1 MGHDKDDDVVTAL
14 TRATTSQAFSKTVL
28 DLVKRWSA
36 ASCPIENADSIV
48 QSVNRQL
55 IHISQQEQKLVAPPA
70 LPRLLQILD
79 RRLPDETLFKN
90 ALDGMHVEYHGR
102 SLSPE
107 ASLDFYFSDLLLRS
121 VLDGLDKAFAKFV
134 HHLMTVPSGPLS
146 ASNVQRLG
154 LFFIVNH
161 WLDGPLTETAEAIK
175 NAAKANSDP
184 ETVLKLLALSGIVG
198 FSVSAPRHWL
208 DFLFKSLVF
217 PAATAAVEARMH
229 ETALKFERTAY
240 ANYTQAKD
248 DAEHFRETV
257 HHWIPLM
264 RRCGKDFGGNLP
276 TPPAPEHGRETPKVA
291 FYLHNSEILGHT
303 EAFLSFL
310 RGLAKLAPKPI
321 DAIVYISGEINPA
334 LDRYLTEYGVEGV
347 YLRPLAGEPVQVA
360 MEMSALRQD
369 IRKRGVTAVVF
380 VSLAL
385 YMPFAFSMRLAPVQI
400 WWSMKY
406 HSLEMPEI
414 DGYMAL
420 GSFDRYRTIDG
431 RPWRAVHRAME
442 PLFDPN
448 LTAEAGRIRERLLA
462 DQGTLLLGCIGRAEK
477 MVGNDYIA
485 AVADVMNAVPKTVF
499 MWTGKSK
506 NPRVVRLLEK
516 FGINERCRYVGWI
529 DTRLYA
535 QVLDIFLDT
544 FPFASGLTAFE
555 AMAAERPVVS
565 MITRE
570 ALGTGMPAHV
580 WPVYRGEVGTPE
592 IQQEVR
598 GLFTDVDGGSLLPFA
613 ESVDAYRS
621 FSIRLCEDEGY
632 RSRAGAAARRF
643 VERYMT
649 NDERMA
655 ETGCRHILEII
666 DESLGG

>member
-1 MGHDKDDDVVTAL
+1 MGHDKIDDIVTAL
-14 TRATTSQAFSKTVL
+14 TRATTSQAFTDNIL
-28 DLVKRWSA
+28 ALVKRWSA
-36 ASCPIENADSIV
+36 ASCETGNADSIV

-55 IHISQQEQKLVAPPA
+55 IRISQRERKLVAPPA
-70 LPRLLQILD
+70 LPRLLEILD

-90 ALDGMHVEYHGR
+90 ALDDMGVEYQGR

-107 ASLDFYFSDLLLRS
+107 ARLDFYFSELLLRA
-121 VLDGLDKAFAKFV
+121 VLDGLDKALAEFV
-134 HHLMTVPSGPLS
+134 GHLMTVPSGPLS
-146 ASNVQRLG
+146 TSNVQRLG

-161 WLDGPLTETAEAIK
+161 WLDGPLPETADAIK
-175 NAAKANSDP
+175 KAAKTTSDP
-184 ETVLKLLALSGIVG
+184 ETVLKLLALGGIVG
-198 FSVSAPRHWL
+198 FSVSAPLRWL
-208 DFLFKSLVF
+208 DFLFESLVF

-229 ETALKFERTAY
+229 ETALKFERAAY

-257 HHWIPLM
+257 RHWIPLM
-264 RRCGKDFGGNLP
+264 RRCGKDFGADLP
-276 TPPAPEHGRETPKVA
+276 RMHVPERRQETPKVA

-310 RGLAKLAPKPI
+310 RGFAKLTPRPI
-321 DAIVYISGEINPA
+321 DAIVYISGEINPT
-334 LDRYLTEYGVEGV
+334 LDRHLTAYGVERV
-347 YLRPLAGEPVQVA
+347 YLRALAGEAAKVTR
-360 MEMSALRQD
+360 EMSALRED
-369 IRKRGVTAVVF
+369 IRKRGVAAVVF

-406 HSLEMPEI
+406 HSLETPEI

-431 RPWRAVHRAME
+431 RRWRAVHRAME
-442 PLFDPN
+442 PLFDPS
-448 LTAEAGRIRERLLA
+448 LTEEAGRIRKRLLA
-462 DQGTLLLGCIGRAEK
+462 DRGTLLLGCIGRAEK
-477 MVGNDYIA
+477 MISDDYIA
-485 AVADVMNAVPKTVF
+485 AVADIMEAVPETVF
-499 MWTGKSK
+499 VWTGKSK
-506 NPRVVRLLEK
+506 NPQVVRLLEK
-516 FGINERCRYVGWI
+516 HRIHERCRHVGWI

-570 ALGTGMPAHV
+570 ALGTGMPGHL
-580 WPVYRGEVGTPE
+580 WPVYRGEAGTPE
-592 IQQEVR
+592 IQQDVR
-598 GLFTDVDGGSLLPFA
+598 DLFTDVDGGSLLPFA

-643 VERYMT
+643 IGRYMT

-666 DESLGG
+666 DETLSV